1 MYPLTL
7 WLAVAKQQTISD
19 ETPEE
24 SDENQKGKRKT
35 KVVFEIDFL
44 NSEDIDEDVLFA
56 NDKKGSITMPI
67 KRDVKN
73 VRHLLPD
80 DMHFSS
86 KQLLHYFLKPE
97 HSVSGP
103 SWRSDT
109 LPRENWRYAHTYA
122 HTYTYALVP
131 QTKEARQR
139 HQRYW

>member
-1 MYPLTL
+1 V
-7 WLAVAKQQTISD
+7 AAKQQTISD

-56 NDKKGSITMPI
+56 NDKKGSITMPV

-73 VRHLLPD
+73 ARHLLPD

-103 SWRSDT
+103 SRRSDT
-109 LPRENWRYAHTYA
+109 LPREN
-122 HTYTYALVP
+122 
-131 QTKEARQR
+131 
-139 HQRYW
+139 

>member
-1 MYPLTL
+1 
-7 WLAVAKQQTISD
+7 VAKQQTISD

-103 SWRSDT
+103 S
-109 LPRENWRYAHTYA
+109 
-122 HTYTYALVP
+122 
-131 QTKEARQR
+131 
-139 HQRYW
+139 